1 MYLAFGRQGVKA
13 LQSVYNFYMYF
24 SVLFINQLQMQN
36 TPVAH
41 SSLMQKLWKLGLSD
55 CAH

>member
-13 LQSVYNFYMYF
+13 LQSVYNFYMYS

-36 TPVAH
+36 TPAAH
-41 SSLMQKLWKLGLSD
+41 SSLMQELWRLALSN